1 MYENIK
7 NSSQFYN
14 YSMMF
19 KYFKQSLEILKDNND
34 FIKSYIN
41 IKKEYYQKLLNLKQ
55 TNDFINNNNKDN
67 TNSIKNLISDITD
80 ILSKILDIEIESNK
94 FLIEEIEPLLDET
107 DCIIDINKSEEK
119 DIMNKF
125 LIETKEIIENK
136 ENIKKF
142 EINFHNN
149 ASNVENS
156 LINIYLD
163 KKKNLSSN
171 TIVLNNKDFELI
183 NESFDKMKKSEKE
196 YLNFIEKI
204 NQIEN
209 NFEINTKKYY
219 HNEKEKSFNIILHLK
234 QLIINLLIFLKNSF
248 QFSFTEIEQ
257 KSKNLYSY
265 DIKLNLD
272 KFLNKI
278 LKKIEPIKSTKYIN
292 YKYISYKDKL
302 NYLNDLNLDKNQ
314 LNIEE
319 KFNIIK
325 LINSQL
331 IIKHNLFDENIEK
344 EIIIVNNITN
354 KILNFNKSNYLPPN
368 EIEINKMLNLCKKNT
383 NINVFLDKLNLYR
396 SKGNFSLPKVN
407 FKIIVNILNTILDNI
422 NIEIDIDIIKSVII
436 LSQTYYED
444 NNKNLLLQKK
454 IIDNKIFKN
463 SNLWEKLL
471 ENEIENS
478 LKKNNI
484 NLINAKIE
492 NNNLNKNEIDL
503 KIANI
508 AFCHI
513 ITILKNML
521 DFECNKEMIYNIIN
535 PKIKKYNLDKNLI
548 LTINSMLET
557 KEFDSINNFIEEDK
571 NYKNNK

>member
-1 MYENIK
+1 MYEDIK

-19 KYFKQSLEILKDNND
+19 KYFKQSLEILKENND
-34 FIKSYIN
+34 YIKSYIN

-55 TNDFINNNNKDN
+55 TNNFINNNNNNKDN
-67 TNSIKNLISDITD
+67 TNSINYLISDITD
-80 ILSKILDIEIESNK
+80 ILSKILEIEIESNK

-107 DCIIDINKSEEK
+107 DCIIDVNKFEEK

-125 LIETKEIIENK
+125 IIETKEIIENK

-149 ASNVENS
+149 VSNVENS

-171 TIVLNNKDFELI
+171 TIVLNYKDFELI

-209 NFEINTKKYY
+209 NFEINAKKYY
-219 HNEKEKSFNIILHLK
+219 NNEKEKSLNIIFHLK
-234 QLIINLLIFLKNSF
+234 QFIINILIFLKNSF
-248 QFSFTEIEQ
+248 QYSFTEIEQ
-257 KSKNLYSY
+257 KSKYLFSY

-272 KFLNKI
+272 KFLNKV
-278 LKKIEPIKSTKYIN
+278 LKKIEPVKITKYIN

-302 NYLNDLNLDKNQ
+302 NYLNDLCLDINE

-331 IIKHNLFDENIEK
+331 IIKHNLFDEDIEK
-344 EIIIVNNITN
+344 EIITVNNITN

-368 EIEINKMLNLCKKNT
+368 EIEINKILNLCKKKT
-383 NINVFLDKLNLYR
+383 NINVFLNKLNVYR

-407 FKIIVNILNTILDNI
+407 FKIIANILNTILDNI

-463 SNLWEKLL
+463 NDFWEKFL

-478 LKKNNI
+478 LKINNI
-484 NLINAKIE
+484 SLIE
-492 NNNLNKNEIDL
+492 NNINKNEIDL

-521 DFECNKEMIYNIIN
+521 DFECNKEIIYNIIN

-548 LTINSMLET
+548 LTINSILET
-557 KEFDSINNFIEEDK
+557 KEFDNINNFIEEDK
-571 NYKNNK
+571 IYKNNK